1 MLMDVAVLTGL
12 GLLSAWMLTVSRQK
26 FAPATDDLIEEIN
39 GKLPHTQCA
48 QCGYPGCRPYAEAIA
63 NGDAINKCPPG
74 GTSTIQVLADLLG
87 REPLPLDESVGIE
100 TPPAV
105 AVIREHECIGC
116 TLCIVAC
123 PVDAIVGA
131 QGQMHTVIESA
142 CTGCDLCREPCPVDC
157 IDLVLQ
163 EETHVS
169 DFPAIETPC
178 INCGECAVAC
188 PKTLQP
194 QLLYWHRDNKE
205 RTSVLNL
212 NDCIECRLCDRVCPS
227 EIPLTDIFKVS
238 KARTRK
244 AHQEKLAA
252 ESAEIRYIAR
262 ESRQSSKETRVAK
275 RPSTDDKAA
284 LLASLK
290 GES

>member
-12 GLLSAWMLTVSRQK
+12 GLLSAWMLTASRQK
-26 FAPATDDLIEEIN
+26 FAPATDELVEEIN
-39 GKLPHTQCA
+39 SKLPQTQCA

-63 NGDAINKCPPG
+63 EGDAINKCPPG
-74 GTSTIQVLADLLG
+74 GTATIQLLSDLLG
-87 REPLPLDESVGIE
+87 REALPLDESIGTE

-105 AVIREHECIGC
+105 AVIREQECIGC

-123 PVDAIVGA
+123 PVDAIIGA
-131 QGQMHTVIESA
+131 QGQMHTVVESA

-163 EETHVS
+163 EESVVP
-169 DFPAIETPC
+169 DFPIVETPC
-178 INCGECAVAC
+178 INCGDCAVAC
-188 PKTLQP
+188 PKALQP
-194 QLLYWHRDNKE
+194 QLLYWYRDNNE
-205 RTSVLNL
+205 RTRELDL
-212 NDCIECRLCDRVCPS
+212 DACIECRLCDRVCPS
-227 EIPLTDIFKVS
+227 DIPLTDIFKTS
-238 KARTRK
+238 KARARIEL
-244 AHQEKLAA
+244 QSRLAA
-252 ESAEIRYIAR
+252 EAAETRYIAR

-275 RPSTDDKAA
+275 RPSADDRAA